1 VEIGF
6 EMLARDPGTC
16 ARRGRLKTPHGAIE
30 TPVFMPVGTQGTVK
44 TMSPFELEAMG
55 AEVLLGNAYHMR
67 VRPGL
72 GVVEACGG
80 LHRFMGWNRALL
92 TDSGG
97 FQVFSL
103 AGIRKVRED
112 GVEFMS
118 HVDGEKLFFGPEQV
132 MEIQRRL
139 GSDIAMVFDEC
150 PPHSCGYDYA
160 CQAVSRTLAWAAACL
175 KQPRGDGQQVFAIVQ
190 GGVFEDLR
198 RRCAEALAGLPF
210 DGYAVGGVSVGE
222 PEPMIMDGVRQSVPH
237 LPPDKPRYLMGVGL
251 MHQIVEAVA
260 LGVDMFDCVIPTRL
274 ARNGN
279 AFTRS
284 GRYPIKAGAFKSDT
298 RPIEEGCSC
307 PACRAFSRAYIRH
320 LLNVDEVLGLRLL
333 TQHNLHRFMEFMREI
348 RDAIERGA
356 FTEFRRGFLAGYR
369 PVMYLDGP
377 AAG

>member
-1 VEIGF
+1 MEIGF

>member
-1 VEIGF
+1 MEIGF

-190 GGVFEDLR
+190 GGVFEGLR
-198 RRCAEALAGLPF
+198 RRCAEALAELPF

-222 PEPMIMDGVRQSVPH
+222 PEPMIMEGVRQSVPH
-237 LPPDKPRYLMGVGL
+237 LPPEKPRYLMGVGL

-284 GRYPIKAGAFKSDT
+284 GRYPIKAGAFKSDS

-307 PACRAFSRAYIRH
+307 PACRTFTRAYVRH

-348 RDAIERGA
+348 RDAIERGV

>member
-1 VEIGF
+1 
-6 EMLARDPGTC
+6 MLARDPGTC

-222 PEPMIMDGVRQSVPH
+222 PEPMIMEGVRQSVPH

-284 GRYPIKAGAFKSDT
+284 GRYPIKAGAFKSDA

-307 PACRAFSRAYIRH
+307 PACQRFSRAYIRH
-320 LLNVDEVLGLRLL
+320 LLNVEEVLGLRLL

-356 FTEFRRGFLAGYR
+356 FEEFRRGFLAGYR
-369 PVMYLDGP
+369 PVMYLDRP

>member
-1 VEIGF
+1 
-6 EMLARDPGTC
+6 MLARDPGTC

-284 GRYPIKAGAFKSDT
+284 GRYPIKAGAFKSDA

-307 PACRAFSRAYIRH
+307 PACQRFSRAYIRH
-320 LLNVDEVLGLRLL
+320 LLNVEEVLGLRLL